1 LLVLLA
7 KALGL
12 LAGVLA
18 GLEAALELLEGVPL
32 PGDLRRRGAAV
43 ESGGLAAAA
52 ERARSDT
59 RGAVVGRGLLDE
71 MGGERAVRAR
81 DVGLVVVVRGLED
94 AEWRGAGEGGLAPL
108 STADRDFGVRK
119 LDGEGTPR
127 LAGVGSSSPPWSL
140 PKKRIAHR
148 CTLMHSK
155 AQCGM
160 GHG

>member
-1 LLVLLA
+1 LLLLLA
-7 KALGL
+7 KVLGL

-18 GLEAALELLEGVPL
+18 GLEGLEAALELLEGVPL
-32 PGDLRRRGAAV
+32 PGDLRRRGAVV
-43 ESGGLAAAA
+43 ERGGLAAA

-94 AEWRGAGEGGLAPL
+94 VVWRSAGEGGLAPL
-108 STADRDFGVRK
+108 SAAERDLGVRK

-127 LAGVGSSSPPWSL
+127 LAGVGRRSPPWSL
-140 PKKRIAHR
+140 PTRQIAK
-148 CTLMHSK
+148 TIQSGAM
-155 AQCGM
+155 
-160 GHG
+160 